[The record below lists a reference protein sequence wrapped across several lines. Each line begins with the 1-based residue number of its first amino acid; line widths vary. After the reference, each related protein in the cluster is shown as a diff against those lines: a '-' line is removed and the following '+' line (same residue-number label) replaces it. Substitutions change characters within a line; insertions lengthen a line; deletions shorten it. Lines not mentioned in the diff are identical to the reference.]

1 MIASATL
8 KQTEGVGTGGVSSG
22 GVITGGVVSGGVVS
36 GGVGSGGEGIR
47 VVDPGGFFFLAHLQ
61 ACISP
66 ITWIRSVNSSKTSS
80 KGLGSLEHLIFGK

>member
-8 KQTEGVGTGGVSSG
+8 KQTEGVGSG
-22 GVITGGVVSGGVVS
+22 GVITGGVVS